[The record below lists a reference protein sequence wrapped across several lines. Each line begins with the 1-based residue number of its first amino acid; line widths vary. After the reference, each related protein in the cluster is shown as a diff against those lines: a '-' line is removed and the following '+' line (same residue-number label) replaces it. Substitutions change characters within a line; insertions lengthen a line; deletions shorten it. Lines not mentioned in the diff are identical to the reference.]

1 MLFEPILTVAT
12 LAAVIWALGFLLPR
26 AVRERDAMAITSA
39 VLTTA
44 LALLLWFLIGGSS
57 LHST

>member
-1 MLFEPILTVAT
+1 VSLEPFLTVAT
-12 LAAVIWALGFLLPR
+12 LAVLIWTLGFLLPR
-26 AVRERDAMAITSA
+26 AIKERDALALTSA

-44 LALLLWFLIGGSS
+44 IALLLWFLIGGSS